1 MLQPKVL
8 DVQPLP
14 DYKLLLLFETGEKK
28 VFDVMPYIKGSWYEK
43 LKVPAVFQTVHVS
56 GATVVWADG
65 QDIAPHELYD
75 DSVPA
80 V

>member
-1 MLQPKVL
+1 MPRPKVL
-8 DVQPLP
+8 DVKPLP
-14 DYKLLLLFETGEKK
+14 DYKLVSDFHKGQIK

-56 GATVVWADG
+56 GSTVVWADG